1 MYLAFIKKTSPT
13 FEKKYEKGEVRER
26 EIFFFFLSNFW
37 IRSRKHVFAKT
48 NWCRICLCGYF
59 EIPVISLLLFIKDS
73 EHDQRTTPIKSNSSQ
88 LPHLWD
94 ESHTVNNEE
103 WIAEVNSS
111 QSICLAWCGKCNQTR
126 CSIIKLDARSL
137 SRNKECRLQ
146 LHSERLHLGKHGRI
160 WGNAGNQQEH

>member
-1 MYLAFIKKTSPT
+1 MKGYHLLLKN
-13 FEKKYEKGEVRER
+13 YEKRRNGAHSLLFL
-26 EIFFFFLSNFW
+26 FFFFLSNFW
-37 IRSRKHVFAKT
+37 ISSSKYAFAKT

-73 EHDQRTTPIKSNSSQ
+73 EHDQGTKPIKSNSS
-88 LPHLWD
+88 LFPHLWD

-111 QSICLAWCGKCNQTR
+111 QSICLAWCGECNQTR
-126 CSIIKLDARSL
+126 CSVIQLDARSL

-146 LHSERLHLGKHGRI
+146 LHGGGLHFGRRGRSLGH
-160 WGNAGNQQEH
+160 AGNQQEC